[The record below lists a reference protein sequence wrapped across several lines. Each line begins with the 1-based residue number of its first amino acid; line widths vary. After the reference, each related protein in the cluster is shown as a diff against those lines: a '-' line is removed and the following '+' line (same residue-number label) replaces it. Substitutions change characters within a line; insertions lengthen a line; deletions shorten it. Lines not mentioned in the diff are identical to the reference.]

1 MADFRYAIR
10 RYLNFSEQA
19 ARASGLEPQQYQALL
34 ALKGM
39 PPLQKATIGALAER
53 LQVRHHS
60 AVELFNRLE
69 ANHWVRRYRSRSD
82 RREVLL
88 RLAQR
93 GERRLQQLAFTHRA
107 ELHSAGRTLIRA
119 LDAILAHSRGRR
131 NSPLPRAPGAPGP
144 LPRILK
150 CRSLDAKRG
159 KRNGIAWSQRVP
171 ARKRGVIQRTR

>member
-1 MADFRYAIR
+1 MKGPTRSGLNYQAMADFRYAIR

-19 ARASGLEPQQYQALL
+19 ARAAGLEPQQYQALL

-93 GERRLQQLAFTHRA
+93 GERVLRQLAFTHRA
-107 ELHSAGRTLIRA
+107 ELQSAGRTLIRA
-119 LDAILAHSRGRR
+119 LEAILAHSRSRR
-131 NSPLPRAPGAPGP
+131 NSPRPRAPGVASPNQACG
-144 LPRILK
+144 
-150 CRSLDAKRG
+150 SAQG
-159 KRNGIAWSQRVP
+159 KRTAP
-171 ARKRGVIQRTR
+171 ALDPRFPRL